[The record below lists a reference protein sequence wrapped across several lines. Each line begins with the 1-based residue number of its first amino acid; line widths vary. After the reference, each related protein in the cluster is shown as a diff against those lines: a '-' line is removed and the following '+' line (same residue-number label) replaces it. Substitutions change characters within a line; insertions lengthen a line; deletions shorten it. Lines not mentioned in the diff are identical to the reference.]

1 MSLMSILN
9 VNSDAL
15 KAAAQEAT
23 EVATALHDAVMGN
36 WQKMVPTQPAAMDQA
51 SVLAME
57 NCNNFSNEAKV
68 AIASM
73 VTELGMYAKVLEDA
87 ANSYNNTELRN
98 AFSFHENGGG
108 ASGQ

>member
-9 VNSDAL
+9 VNADAM

-23 EVATALHDAVMGN
+23 EVATALHDAVMAN
-36 WQKMVPTQPAAMDQA
+36 WEKMVPTQPAAMDQA

-73 VTELGMYAKVLEDA
+73 ITELGMYAKVLLEA
-87 ANSYNNTELRN
+87 ANSYSDAELRN
-98 AFSFHENGGG
+98 AFSFSENGGG
-108 ASGQ
+108 PSGQ